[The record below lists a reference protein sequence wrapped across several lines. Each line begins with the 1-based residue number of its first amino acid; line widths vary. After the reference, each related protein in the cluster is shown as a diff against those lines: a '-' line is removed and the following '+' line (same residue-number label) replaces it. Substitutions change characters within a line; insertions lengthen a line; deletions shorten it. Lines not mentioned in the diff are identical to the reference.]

1 MQQENDRRYPVV
13 IGISGASGSILASA
27 TIDRLLEM
35 DFPVMVAA
43 SAAARMVWREEMD
56 ESFGDSLER
65 WTDNGDFTIFQNG
78 DLTAPIASG
87 TFPTLGM
94 AIVPCSMATIAAI
107 ASGLADNLLRRAADV
122 SLKESRRLV
131 IVPRETP
138 FNAVHL
144 ENMAKLAR
152 FGVTILP
159 VQPAFYLR
167 PKTINDVVDFMTERV
182 MMSLGI
188 TKSLPNKMWYEYR

>member
-1 MQQENDRRYPVV
+1 
-13 IGISGASGSILASA
+13 
-27 TIDRLLEM
+27 M
-35 DFPVMVAA
+35 D
-43 SAAARMVWREEMD
+43 S
-56 ESFGDSLER
+56 
-65 WTDNGDFTIFQNG
+65 NFTIFQNG

-122 SLKESRRLV
+122 SLKENRRLV

-138 FNAVHL
+138 LNAVHL
-144 ENMAKLAR
+144 DNMAKLAR
-152 FGVTILP
+152 IGVAILP

-182 MMSLGI
+182 IMSLGI
-188 TKSLPNKMWYEYR
+188 TKSLPDKMWYEYR